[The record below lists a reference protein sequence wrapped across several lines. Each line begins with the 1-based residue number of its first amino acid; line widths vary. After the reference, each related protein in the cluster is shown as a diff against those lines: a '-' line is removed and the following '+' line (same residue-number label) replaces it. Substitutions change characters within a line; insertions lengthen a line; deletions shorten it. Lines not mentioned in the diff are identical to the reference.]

1 MNLIDIE
8 IKGSNLQIEK
18 FIRKL
23 TEKSSGA
30 LVFKV
35 SRIPCTGE
43 IIQLGTPDWGTE
55 FFRVTGVIH
64 YTFLSSCS
72 S

>member
-1 MNLIDIE
+1 MNSINLE

-35 SRIPCTGE
+35 SIIPCNGK
-43 IIQLGTPDWGTE
+43 IIQLGTPDWGT
-55 FFRVTGVIH
+55 
-64 YTFLSSCS
+64 
-72 S
+72 